1 TTVSGYLEA
10 GRIFETYEGL
20 RIQPVAALSYAHLD
34 TDAYDETGS
43 ATALLHVFDA
53 ELDSLKSMLGAR
65 FAYPIAL
72 DSGNK
77 LVPETRLIWS
87 HELMDDHSAFDANPI
102 SNPMNVAT
110 VSGQTYNRDSLVL
123 GAGVTAPLS
132 SATTLFLDYDAALNE
147 NITSHTVSGG
157 LRARW

>member
-43 ATALLHVFDA
+43 ATSLLHVFDA

-65 FAYPIAL
+65 LAYPIAL
-72 DSGNK
+72 ESGRK
-77 LVPETRLIWS
+77 LVPETRVIWS
-87 HELMDDHSAFDANPI
+87 HELLDDHSAFDANPL
-102 SNPMNVAT
+102 SNPLNVAT
-110 VSGQTYNRDSLVL
+110 VSGQVYNRGTLVL
-123 GAGVTAPLS
+123 GAGMTAPLS
-132 SATTLFLDYDAALNE
+132 GDTTLF
-147 NITSHTVSGG
+147 
-157 LRARW
+157 